1 MPNWQELESKYF
13 MKTGRRQ
20 PITLVRGEGLKVW
33 DEDGN
38 EYLDFVAGIAVTGLG
53 HCHPA
58 IVSAIEEQS
67 RTLWHVS
74 NLFYTTPQIEL
85 AQLLVENSCLD
96 EVYFQNSGTEANE
109 AAIKLARKYGRVH
122 LNGAYGVIST
132 IDSFHGRTFAM
143 VAATGQPAHQSI
155 YTPLPQGFVN
165 VPYNDIEAIMS
176 ATNQDTCAVMLEPIQ
191 GEGGVNVPS
200 TEYLQQVRKW
210 CDDRGLL
217 LIFDEVQTGIGRTG
231 NLFAYQHFGVE
242 PDVMTLAK
250 ALGGGIPIGAIMAKK
265 AASAFEPGDHGSTFS
280 GNPLA
285 TGVALA
291 NMRYILENDV
301 VGNARRVGE
310 RLKSQ
315 LEGLAAKHEMAT
327 EVRGM
332 GLLLAL
338 ALSSDAAGQIVN
350 ECRDN
355 GLLVN
360 PVRPN
365 AVRMI
370 PPLIV
375 TNAEADKAISILD
388 AALDKVAK
396 EA

>member
-20 PITLVRGEGLKVW
+20 PLTLVRGEGLKVW
-33 DEDGN
+33 DEAGN

-74 NLFYTTPQIEL
+74 NLYYTTPQIEL
-85 AQLLVENSCLD
+85 AQLLVENSCMD

-122 LNGAYGVIST
+122 LNGAYEVIST
-132 IDSFHGRTFAM
+132 IGSFHGRTFAM
-143 VAATGQPAHQSI
+143 VAATGQPDHQAT
-155 YTPLPQGFVN
+155 YMPLPQGFVN
-165 VPYNDIEAIMS
+165 VPYDDIEAIMS
-176 ATNQDTCAVMLEPIQ
+176 ATTESTCAVMLEPIQ
-191 GEGGVNVPS
+191 GEGGVIVPS
-200 TEYLQQVRKW
+200 SEYLQQVRKW
-210 CDDRGLL
+210 CDEKGLL

-265 AASAFEPGDHGSTFS
+265 DASAFEPGDHGSTFS

-285 TGVALA
+285 TSVALA
-291 NMRYILENDV
+291 NMRYILEHDV

-310 RLKSQ
+310 RLKGQ
-315 LEGLAAKHEMAT
+315 LEGLVAKYDITT

-332 GLLLAL
+332 GLLLAM

-360 PVRPN
+360 PVQPN
-365 AVRMI
+365 VVRLI

-375 TNAEADKAISILD
+375 TDADADQAVSILD
-388 AALDKVAK
+388 TALDKVAK
-396 EA
+396 DI

>member
-1 MPNWQELESKYF
+1 MPNWQELESEYF

-20 PITLVRGEGLKVW
+20 PITLVRGEGLRVW
-33 DEDGN
+33 DEDGK

-74 NLFYTTPQIEL
+74 NLYYTTPQVEL
-85 AQLLVENSCLD
+85 ARLLVENSCMD

-122 LNGAYGVIST
+122 LNGAYEVIST
-132 IDSFHGRTFAM
+132 MDSFHGRTFAM
-143 VAATGQPAHQSI
+143 VAATGQPDHQNT

-176 ATNQDTCAVMLEPIQ
+176 ATSQDTCAVMLEPIQ

-200 TEYLQQVRKW
+200 PEYLQQVRKW

-265 AASAFEPGDHGSTFS
+265 SASAFEPGDHGSTFS

-310 RLKSQ
+310 RLKNQ
-315 LEGLAAKHEMAT
+315 LEGLVEKHDMAT

-338 ALSSDAAGQIVN
+338 ALSRDAAVSIVN

-365 AVRMI
+365 AVRLM

-375 TNAEADKAISILD
+375 TDADVDQAISILD

>member
-1 MPNWQELESKYF
+1 MPNWQELESEYF

-74 NLFYTTPQIEL
+74 NLYYTTPQVEL
-85 AQLLVENSCLD
+85 ARLLVENSCMD

-122 LNGAYGVIST
+122 LNGAYEVIST
-132 IDSFHGRTFAM
+132 MDSFHGRTFAM
-143 VAATGQPAHQSI
+143 VAATGQPDHQNT

-165 VPYNDIEAIMS
+165 VPYNDAEAIMS
-176 ATNQDTCAVMLEPIQ
+176 ATSQDTCAVMLEPIQ

-231 NLFAYQHFGVE
+231 NLFAYEHFGVE

-265 AASAFEPGDHGSTFS
+265 ASSAFEPGDHGSTFS

-310 RLKSQ
+310 RLKGQ
-315 LEGLAAKHEMAT
+315 LEGLVAKHDMAT
-327 EVRGM
+327 GVRGM

-338 ALSSDAAGQIVN
+338 ALNSDAAGRIVN

-375 TNAEADKAISILD
+375 TDADVGQAISILD